1 MYLFSY
7 YTCNVTLSS
16 APGKLNDC
24 TVDYTRVDGSLGLLT
39 LQGNMADVEKAVD
52 EQNFHEEN
60 DVEEQMDVDQEPEL
74 DK

>member
-1 MYLFSY
+1 MMIAQLIAHGF
-7 YTCNVTLSS
+7 
-16 APGKLNDC
+16 
-24 TVDYTRVDGSLGLLT
+24 RGSLALVT
-39 LQGNMADVEKAVD
+39 LQGNMADVEVAAE